1 MSTKTTRPPKVRLVK
16 PSGRLIQLRYTDPA
30 TKKEIRIST
39 GTTDEAE
46 ALEHKG
52 KLEAKLLLGIDT
64 KPRRRTGGPT
74 MAWADFRLRYSELQL
89 STLREKT
96 VDAAESRL
104 DIAERILKPRNLADV
119 ANSEALHELQS
130 KLLAGDEGKGPR
142 AAYTVRNYMA
152 AVVASLNWAST
163 MGWLPAVPK
172 IRKVKVAK
180 LRQMKGR
187 PITRKEY
194 KAMLAAVADVVGIE
208 AAPSWKYL
216 LRALWESAL
225 RLDEIMH
232 LHWSDA
238 RYIVAK
244 WKRGELPILA
254 IPATMQKNET
264 EESIP
269 LLPGFE
275 KLLLETP
282 QPQRFGW
289 VVNPMSLQTMLGRSV
304 RQQRADAEWIGK
316 VITRIG
322 KAAGVAVRPA
332 VGDDEAK
339 WASAHDLRRSCA
351 ARLVAAGIPE
361 REVARVLRHASI
373 ETTRKHY
380 APGTVQESAGIIRG
394 RLQARRTHKASAE
407 FQSAVPRYIG
417 IVEST

>member
-1 MSTKTTRPPKVRLVK
+1 MTDEIITTDKPKKRTPKVRLVK
-16 PSGRLIQLRYTDPA
+16 PAGRLIQLRYTDPE

-39 GTTDEAE
+39 GTTDDAE
-46 ALEHKG
+46 ALEEKS
-52 KLEAKLLLGIDT
+52 KLEAKLLLGIDA
-64 KPRRRTGGPT
+64 KPRRRMGGPS
-74 MAWADFRLRYSELQL
+74 MAWEDFRLRYSELQL

-96 VDAAESRL
+96 IDAAESRL
-104 DIAERILKPRNLADV
+104 DIAERILKPRTLGDV
-119 ANSEALHELQS
+119 ANSEALHDLQS
-130 KLLAGDEGKGPR
+130 RLRAGDEGKGPR

-152 AVVASLNWAST
+152 AVVASLNWASA

-172 IRKVKVAK
+172 VRKVKVAR

-187 PITRKEY
+187 PITTKEFR
-194 KAMLAAVADVVGIE
+194 AMLGAVEATVGVE

-225 RLDEIMH
+225 RLDEAMH
-232 LHWSDA
+232 LHWSDP
-238 RYIVAK
+238 RYIVPK
-244 WKRGELPILA
+244 WTNGELPILA
-254 IPATMQKNET
+254 IPAAMQKNDT

-275 KLLLETP
+275 ALLLETP
-282 QPQRFGW
+282 KVQRFGW
-289 VVNPMSLQTMLGRSV
+289 VINPMSLQTMLGRRV
-304 RQQRADAEWIGK
+304 RNQRADAEWIGK

-332 VGDDEAK
+332 DGDSDEK

-351 ARLVAAGIPE
+351 ARLVAADIPE

-380 APGTVQESAGIIRG
+380 APGTVQESANIIRK
-394 RLQARRTHKASAE
+394 RLS
-407 FQSAVPRYIG
+407 VPRYNQLA
-417 IVEST
+417 EST